1 MTESHHRGPGYN
13 LLRLYTYLLTVF
25 YIPGVYMIQTQHQEP
40 KFTTPVRTPNET
52 YSWSIRKLQVQIM
65 PSIGPISAQ
74 VVQVKSALGYYLTG
88 RLRHGQIAEIDH
100 DFDN

>member
-1 MTESHHRGPGYN
+1 
-13 LLRLYTYLLTVF
+13 
-25 YIPGVYMIQTQHQEP
+25 
-40 KFTTPVRTPNET
+40 
-52 YSWSIRKLQVQIM
+52 M